1 MEVAM
6 ATDPHG
12 LDEVLRQAL
21 AFLNSDEWQLTQTAE
36 RDARNLGYTQ
46 VQVAEL
52 LLYRLSEGFPF
63 HEVPLG
69 EPPGS
74 GGVGY
79 VLNDVDGQGLYIKF
93 LLEWSYLKIISFH
106 ITKHTRSD

>member
-1 MEVAM
+1 M
-6 ATDPHG
+6 AEDWSS
-12 LDEVLRQAL
+12 LDEVRRVACDFLR
-21 AFLNSDEWQLTQTAE
+21 NDDWQLTESVE
-36 RDARNLGYTQ
+36 RDARKLGYSQ
-46 VQVAEL
+46 CGVADL
-52 LLYRLSEGFPF
+52 LLDQLEARFAF

-93 LLEWSYLKIISFH
+93 LLEWKYLKIFSFH
-106 ITKHTRSD
+106 ISKHFRSD